1 MNFSQKVTAV
11 SRAQVRPWG
20 GGARR
25 PATVELTGQ
34 GCARSKTG
42 CERWAL
48 RDKER
53 QRGNGAGRHL
63 FEWDR
68 KEKPVGRGCQRK
80 ALTEVAPGRVGEKRV
95 PGGRTRLCKGPEAGT
110 ARQAQ
115 RSRQTRREKDGCE
128 GEGWKTKP
136 RWGRGPTVL
145 SLSDRPALCG
155 FALSEMGEG
164 RGFRSGSRDRHPPG
178 RDGETEAATG
188 VRVEREQK
196 K

>member
-53 QRGNGAGRHL
+53 QRGNGAGRH
-63 FEWDR
+63 FSN
-68 KEKPVGRGCQRK
+68 GI
-80 ALTEVAPGRVGEKRV
+80 
-95 PGGRTRLCKGPEAGT
+95 
-110 ARQAQ
+110 AR
-115 RSRQTRREKDGCE
+115 RSQWE
-128 GEGWKTKP
+128 G
-136 RWGRGPTVL
+136 
-145 SLSDRPALCG
+145 
-155 FALSEMGEG
+155 
-164 RGFRSGSRDRHPPG
+164 
-178 RDGETEAATG
+178 G
-188 VRVEREQK
+188 VRGK
-196 K
+196 P